1 MFNVLQYA
9 VSYLERSVIIFVYT
23 GAGEYRAQVK
33 NRYLLVYEKI
43 QFGPSPNRG

>member
-1 MFNVLQYA
+1 MCNVSQYA
-9 VSYLERSVIIFVYT
+9 VPYLERSVIIFVYT

-33 NRYLLVYEKI
+33 NRYLQVYEKI